1 MVYYWILLGGNGI
14 GAIVFAYVHCTLPPF
29 LATHTVA
36 QPPILKHDIH
46 NQKPTYHCIAT
57 NFRAWDPLPKTK
69 SPTQIH
75 KIQNHKYKFRPTK
88 IHKQNLHFLISA
100 FKISN
105 NQHKSQS
112 IHHQDL
118 SWKWKRGDELYL
130 IDFEIMDSTM
140 SSWSWPYKFWVMIKT
155 KPKSDPAPIDTNF
168 ISADLCGS
176 MHGETQNTKLWV
188 RGKDWDRRSMKR
200 LLGLWNWRRAFGSFD
215 LVTLKQ

>member
-1 MVYYWILLGGNGI
+1 MEPSWKSLRVIMFLLSFFFDIFLSLFLSMYMETCIYIYIYIVVLVMVYYWILLGGNGI

-57 NFRAWDPLPKTK
+57 NFWAWDPLPKTK

-140 SSWSWPYKFWVMIKT
+140 SSWSWPY
-155 KPKSDPAPIDTNF
+155 
-168 ISADLCGS
+168 
-176 MHGETQNTKLWV
+176 
-188 RGKDWDRRSMKR
+188 
-200 LLGLWNWRRAFGSFD
+200 
-215 LVTLKQ
+215 